1 MEMTSVSNVATSFCN
16 MLIVINGEPS
26 LRQEALESFR
36 PWIGMLVHTKIGI
49 LVGFDDGSMVLDKD
63 GQLESFSSIEEFLE
77 VFDPKGALGRELL
90 KDLEGCGVFV
100 EGGEDVGGEWSI
112 INESK

>member
-1 MEMTSVSNVATSFCN
+1 MSDIATSFCN
-16 MLIVINGEPS
+16 MLIVTNGEPS

-36 PWIGMLVHTKIGI
+36 PWVGMLVHTKIGI

-63 GQLESFSSIEEFLE
+63 GQLESFSPIEEFLE
-77 VFDPKGALGRELL
+77 VFDPEEAVVRELL
-90 KDLEGCGVFV
+90 KDLEAYGASV

-112 INESK
+112 TNESK

>member
-1 MEMTSVSNVATSFCN
+1 MSNVATSFCN
-16 MLIVINGEPS
+16 MLIVTNGEPS

-77 VFDPKGALGRELL
+77 VLDPKGALGRELL
-90 KDLEGCGVFV
+90 KDLEDYGASV
-100 EGGEDVGGEWSI
+100 EGAEGVEGEWSTA
-112 INESK
+112 NESV

>member
-1 MEMTSVSNVATSFCN
+1 MSDIATCFCN
-16 MLIVINGEPS
+16 MLIVTNGEPS

-36 PWIGMLVHTKIGI
+36 PWIGMLIHTKIGI

-77 VFDPKGALGRELL
+77 VLDPEGALVRDLL
-90 KDLEGCGVFV
+90 KDLETFV
-100 EGGEDVGGEWSI
+100 EDVEGVEGEWSTA
-112 INESK
+112 NESV